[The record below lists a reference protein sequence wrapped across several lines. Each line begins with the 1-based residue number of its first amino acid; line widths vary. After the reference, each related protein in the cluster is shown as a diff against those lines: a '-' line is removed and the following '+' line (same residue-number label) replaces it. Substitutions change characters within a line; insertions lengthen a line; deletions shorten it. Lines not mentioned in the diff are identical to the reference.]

1 MFSIAD
7 LMWKT
12 VAHGYKYVWSV
23 GVGVCACEASVHLF
37 AWVCISSVCHHLPG
51 HSFLIF
57 VYLFVCAGS

>member
-37 AWVCISSVCHHLPG
+37 AWVCISKCVSSPARS
-51 HSFLIF
+51 SFFFNIC
-57 VYLFVCAGS
+57 LFICLC